1 MLVHLRLTTPAD
13 LTGEVRSLLVEHDCT
28 TNLVVHEGVG
38 LVPEGDLVECDV
50 AREEAN
56 TVLRQLNELGLAERG
71 GIVLLVP
78 DGTPFR
84 DAERIEEAAP
94 GDPDDA
100 IIWDSVLEEAHSGA
114 VPTLSTLVFLTL
126 AVSLAAIAVLEDS
139 SVLVVGA
146 MVVGP
151 EFGAVAAT
159 AVGLVFGR
167 WALAGKAVSLLLGA
181 FLLAVLAV
189 AALSVG
195 GRVLGLIDADVLQQ
209 PRPQTGFIWQPDVWS
224 FFVALIAGAVGA
236 MALALGRTQAMV
248 GVFIAVTT
256 VPAAG
261 NLALGLA
268 LLDAGEIGGSAAQLG
283 LNLVGM
289 VFAGT
294 IVLALQRRYW
304 AHLSG
309 GVERVFGPLR

>member
-1 MLVHLRLTTPAD
+1 M
-13 LTGEVRSLLVEHDCT
+13 TGEVRSLLLEHDCA
-28 TNLVVHEGVG
+28 TNLVVHEGVS

-50 AREEAN
+50 AREQA
-56 TVLRQLNELGLAERG
+56 NELLRRLNDIGVAEHG

-78 DGTPFR
+78 DGTPFE
-84 DAERIEEAAP
+84 AAQRIEEAAP

-100 IIWDSVLEEAHSGA
+100 IIWDSVLEDAQDGA

-126 AVSLAAIAVLEDS
+126 AVCLAAIAVLEDS

-151 EFGAVAAT
+151 EFGAVGAT

-167 WALAGKAVSLLLGA
+167 WALAGKATLLLLGA
-181 FLLAVLAV
+181 FLLSVLVVALLAVVARLIGLVDAGVLA
-189 AALSVG
+189 
-195 GRVLGLIDADVLQQ
+195 Q
-209 PRPQTGFIWQPDVWS
+209 PRPQTGFIWHPDIWS
-224 FFVALIAGAVGA
+224 FLVALIAGTVGA
-236 MALALGRTQAMV
+236 MALSLGRTQTML

-268 LLDAGEIGGSAAQLG
+268 LLDWGEIAGSAAQLG
-283 LNLVGM
+283 LNLAGM
-289 VFAGT
+289 VLAGT
-294 IVLALQRRYW
+294 AVLAFQRRYW
-304 AHLSG
+304 AQLSG